1 MGVYYV
7 ALISFH
13 SVDPPNIA
21 KNPKSQSVATG
32 ADATFRVE
40 ATGYELQFQWQK
52 DGIDIE
58 RNEPRFQC
66 NSAETVSTLY
76 IKDTSKTDKGHYRC
90 LVKNPVEKRGLP
102 SNEASLLV
110 CKFIMLLS
118 VLSLFHVTAFFSSF
132 IQLIL
137 LR

>member
-7 ALISFH
+7 TLISFH

-40 ATGYELQFQWQK
+40 ATGDELQFQWQK

-66 NSAETVSTLY
+66 KSAGTVSTLY

-110 CKFIMLLS
+110 CKFVILLS
-118 VLSLFHVTAFFSSF
+118 VLSRFHVTAFFSSF
-132 IQLIL
+132 I
-137 LR
+137 